1 MFYKITL
8 LIIILVLFFLVLEYS
23 TKVEQFSNSVNYTSK
38 NNSIENFI
46 AYPDKQPF
54 CASLHSSKSKYWSKL
69 PTKYCK
75 GLYVKYCCTGCY
87 YKICKSIICS
97 ENKKGLYKVSK
108 LSSIDIKNLKEYYK
122 KKESKNNKNN
132 KKLDFDFNEKKI
144 KKLKGKYVLKYR
156 HYDVYYPIQVLKYKK
171 DMDRFD
177 VVMNKLIKK
186 EYKCKK
192 KEKK

>member
-8 LIIILVLFFLVLEYS
+8 LIIILVLFYLILEYS
-23 TKVEQFSNSVNYTSK
+23 IKVEKFSNSVNYKSK

-69 PTKYCK
+69 PIKFCN

-87 YKICKSIICS
+87 YKICKSITCS

-108 LSSIDIKNLKEYYK
+108 LSSIDIKNLKKYYEK
-122 KKESKNNKNN
+122 KNSESNNEN
-132 KKLDFDFNEKKI
+132 KKLDFDFNN
-144 KKLKGKYVLKYR
+144 KKLQKLRGKYVLKYR
-156 HYDVYYPIQVLKYKK
+156 HYGIYYPIQLLKYKK
-171 DMDRFD
+171 DMNRYD

-186 EYKCKK
+186 EYSCKK
-192 KEKK
+192 QKK

>member
-8 LIIILVLFFLVLEYS
+8 LIIILVLFYLILEYS
-23 TKVEQFSNSVNYTSK
+23 TKVEHFSNTTFTSK
-38 NNSIENFI
+38 DNAILNFI

-69 PTKYCK
+69 PAKYCK

-87 YKICKSIICS
+87 YKICKSITCS

-108 LSSIDIKNLKEYYK
+108 LSSIDIKNLKKYYEEK
-122 KKESKNNKNN
+122 NSKNNN
-132 KKLDFDFNEKKI
+132 KKFDFKFNEKKI
-144 KKLKGKYVLKYR
+144 KKLKGNYVLKYR
-156 HYDVYYPIQVLKYKK
+156 HFNVYYPIQVLKYKK

-186 EYKCKK
+186 EYSCKK
-192 KEKK
+192 TKNK